1 MDRKRK
7 ASEVASEA
15 EQAMTWDEIVKAAAV
30 AATAS
35 GGERR
40 RRKGFLGVRQRPSG
54 RWVAEIKDT
63 IQKVRVW
70 LGTYNTAEEAAM
82 AYDEAAC
89 LLRGPNTKTNFSSC
103 SNPNPS
109 LSSKITNL
117 VLQRLKSNSSCAFL
131 PVSEPINQLP
141 FQQSVDK
148 YKEETSDFFEAQ
160 FPDSPNDPEDHSFIP
175 NDETKSTT
183 DNEEGEEVEAI
194 DFKFVDN
201 IESSCYCSPFQIAEV
216 IETVMEEE
224 SFGDESSM
232 IIGAMKRMAYE
243 RKFSASLYAFNG
255 IAELLRIKCGPK
267 NVRISEE
274 LAGLGNACK
283 KKKGNEY
290 DAEMVGG
297 KQEESPQSSFDL
309 SDGGSLWS
317 SLDLPP
323 ISTVNSSSSFVP

>member
-1 MDRKRK
+1 MARKRK

-15 EQAMTWDEIVKAAAV
+15 DQEMTWDEIVKAAAV
-30 AATAS
+30 EATAS
-35 GGERR
+35 GGASR

-103 SNPNPS
+103 SNPNPA

-117 VLQRLKSNSSCAFL
+117 VLQRLNSNTSCALL
-131 PVSEPINQLP
+131 PVSEPINQ
-141 FQQSVDK
+141 QSVNK
-148 YKEETSDFFEAQ
+148 YKKETSDFFEAQ
-160 FPDSPNDPEDHSFIP
+160 FPDSPNDHSSIP
-175 NDETKSTT
+175 NDDTKSTT
-183 DNEEGEEVEAI
+183 DNEEGEEMEAI
-194 DFKFVDN
+194 DFNFVDN
-201 IESSCYCSPFQIAEV
+201 MESSCYCSPFQIAEV
-216 IETVMEEE
+216 IETLMEEE
-224 SFGDESSM
+224 SFGDEPLM
-232 IIGAMKRMAYE
+232 ISGAMKRMAYE

-255 IAELLRIKCGPK
+255 IAELLRLKCGPK
-267 NVRISEE
+267 NARISEE
-274 LAGLGNACK
+274 LAELGNACK
-283 KKKGNEY
+283 KKKGNED

-297 KQEESPQSSFDL
+297 KPEESPQSSFDL
-309 SDGGSLWS
+309 SDSESLWS

-323 ISTVNSSSSFVP
+323 ISTVNPYSSFVP